1 MSSYKSLMHIL
12 RFEHITWNGL
22 EVRKVPL
29 EVVEGSPHKR
39 LVEHRYYESRSEKG
53 INDYTL

>member
-1 MSSYKSLMHIL
+1 MHIL